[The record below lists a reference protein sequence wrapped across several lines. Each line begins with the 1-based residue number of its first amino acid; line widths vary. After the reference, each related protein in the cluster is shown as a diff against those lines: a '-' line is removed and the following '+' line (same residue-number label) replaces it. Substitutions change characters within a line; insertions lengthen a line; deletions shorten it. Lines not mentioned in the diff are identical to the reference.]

1 MSKLTEKIRA
11 LAEPVVLEEGCSLW
25 DVEYV
30 REAGSWYLRLYID
43 KEGGVG
49 IDDCERIKRHFHGV
63 LETRDIMNPAMSI
76 WGFLFTQTTP
86 EHKEELQEILHSTLE
101 EFMV

>member
-1 MSKLTEKIRA
+1 VQCYFEGIRPDYATMWNGIENDVFSFIVLDKPYDTNRA
-11 LAEPVVLEEGCSLW
+11 L
-25 DVEYV
+25 DF
-30 REAGSWYLRLYID
+30 
-43 KEGGVG
+43 
-49 IDDCERIKRHFHGV
+49 ERIKRHFHGV

-86 EHKEELQEILHSTLE
+86 EHKEELKEILFSSLE

>member
-1 MSKLTEKIRA
+1 MFSFIVLDKPYDTNRKL
-11 LAEPVVLEEGCSLW
+11 
-25 DVEYV
+25 DF
-30 REAGSWYLRLYID
+30 
-43 KEGGVG
+43 
-49 IDDCERIKRHFHGV
+49 ERIKRHFHGV

-86 EHKEELQEILHSTLE
+86 EHKEELKEILFSSLE